1 MEDAMF
7 RSQVPVAGRRSAWLT
22 LGLLA
27 LLWPAA
33 AVYAQQPAAAK
44 SPLAYSGDAGMIIH
58 YVKGDKAGEFEMVMG
73 KVKEALNKS
82 DNPERKKQAA
92 GWKLFKTEEP
102 GPSGAVIYMSIM
114 DPVVKDL
121 EYSVVKILTEGFPN
135 DYRTLYE
142 SYTQAFVNPPGQVP
156 FHLNTSIDFSK

>member
-1 MEDAMF
+1 MF
-7 RSQVPVAGRRSAWLT
+7 RSLVPVAGRRSAWMA
-22 LGLLA
+22 LGLMTA
-27 LLWPAA
+27 LSAAA
-33 AVYAQQPAAAK
+33 AVYAQQPAAPAR
-44 SPLAYSGDAGMIIH
+44 SPLAYSGNAGMIIH
-58 YVKGDKAGEFEMVMG
+58 YVKADKTGDFEMVMG

-82 DNPERKKQAA
+82 ENPDRKKQAA
-92 GWKLFKTEEP
+92 SWKLFKTEEP

-114 DPVVKDL
+114 EPVVKDV

-135 DYRTLYE
+135 DVRALYD

>member
-1 MEDAMF
+1 M
-7 RSQVPVAGRRSAWLT
+7 T
-22 LGLLA
+22 LGLMTA
-27 LLWPAA
+27 LLAAA
-33 AVYAQQPAAAK
+33 AVYAQQPAAPAK

-58 YVKGDKAGEFEMVMG
+58 YVKADKTGDFEMVMG
-73 KVKEALNKS
+73 KVKEALHKS
-82 DNPERKKQAA
+82 DNADRKKQAA
-92 GWKLFKTEEP
+92 SWKLFKTEEP

-114 DPVVKDL
+114 EPVVKDV

-135 DYRTLYE
+135 DVRALYD

>member
-1 MEDAMF
+1 MF

-22 LGLLA
+22 LGLLTA
-27 LLWPAA
+27 WLVAA
-33 AVYAQQPAAAK
+33 PVNAQQPAAPAK

-58 YVKGDKAGEFEMVMG
+58 YVKADKTGDFEMVMG

-82 DNPERKKQAA
+82 DNPDRKKQAA
-92 GWKLFKTEEP
+92 SWRLFKTEEP
-102 GPSGAVIYMSIM
+102 GPNGAVIYMSIM
-114 DPVVKDL
+114 DPVVKDV

-135 DYRTLYE
+135 DVRALYD

>member
-1 MEDAMF
+1 MF
-7 RSQVPVAGRRSAWLT
+7 RSQVPVAGRRSARLT
-22 LGLLA
+22 LGLLTA
-27 LLWPAA
+27 LLAAA
-33 AVYAQQPAAAK
+33 AVYAQQPAAPAK

-58 YVKGDKAGEFEMVMG
+58 YVKADKTHDFEMVMG

-82 DNPERKKQAA
+82 DNADRKKQGAS
-92 GWKLFKTEEP
+92 WKLFKTEEP

-114 DPVVKDL
+114 DPVVKDV

-135 DYRTLYE
+135 DVRALYD

-156 FHLNTSIDFSK
+156 FHLTTAIDLGK